1 MRVDSW
7 SNLTRRLGAKSFS
20 GSMALKLTLKP
31 GEKFVINGAVIANG
45 DRRNSVVVHN
55 KASILREKDV
65 MQIDEVDTPVKRI
78 YFAIMS
84 MYLDE
89 RTQPTFYEE
98 FALRMS
104 EFMAVISNDLA
115 KTTCLAISKQ
125 VMDRRYYS
133 ALMHCKKL
141 LQFERERLVHEPTSL
156 SANAAGD

>member
-1 MRVDSW
+1 MRVDWW
-7 SNLTRRLGAKSFS
+7 SNLTRRLGGKSFS

-31 GEKFVINGAVIANG
+31 GERFVINGAVIANG
-45 DRRNSVVVHN
+45 DRRNSIVVHN

-65 MQIDEVDTPVKRI
+65 MQLSDVDTPVKRI

-89 RTQPTFYEE
+89 RVQPTFYEE

-104 EFMAVISNDLA
+104 EFMSVISNNLA
-115 KTTCLAISKQ
+115 EAICLAISKQ

-141 LQFERERLVHEPTSL
+141 LQFERERLDYEPTGVPTS
-156 SANAAGD
+156 AAGD